1 MRDDNAKGDTASAK
15 KTSEP
20 QSQDQPVKKRGL
32 IAGRSLTGR
41 VLFFASIWT
50 IIAFAGVAIIVS
62 TLYKTRSERAFG
74 DLLRAHLNTVI
85 EAVSFDDQGK
95 LVGNPQLGSLAF
107 SQPGSGWIWIVDPID
122 IDGNQQGDSIN
133 SSSLGLEIIARPT
146 PQQVP
151 YNAQYIRIYPMDDS
165 VGNALLISE
174 TEVEY
179 GDEGKAARIRVGGN
193 LNVLEEDVNSFIG
206 RLAISL
212 LVAAIGTLLINMLVI
227 LYGLKPLDHVRS
239 SLEKIRNGD
248 ADRLSGDF
256 PNEIAPLADEVN
268 ALIDS
273 NKRVVERARMQVGNL
288 AHSLKTPIAVMLNE
302 ARGLPEAQSE
312 LVKNQVGMMQNQVQ
326 TYLDRA
332 RISAQR
338 GSVLARTDIIPSLE
352 RLLRVMNKLNP
363 NIDFSL
369 EIKAETTLIALEGQD
384 FEEVMGNLI
393 ENAARF
399 ARENV
404 VVTVDDLDKNTLTI
418 TVADDGDGLTDD
430 EKTKALKRGARLDES
445 KPGSGLGLSI
455 AGEIAEEYEGKFI
468 LLDAEIG
475 GLAAQLQLPKAAS

>member
-1 MRDDNAKGDTASAK
+1 MSDDNSKNNGTIKDEPLENSAEGQSRKKKGLMA
-15 KTSEP
+15 
-20 QSQDQPVKKRGL
+20 R
-32 IAGRSLTGR
+32 RSLTWR

-50 IIAFAGVAIIVS
+50 VIAFAAVAIIVS

-95 LVGNPQLGSLAF
+95 LIGNPQLGSLSF

-122 IDGNQQGDSIN
+122 IDGNQQGESLN
-133 SSSLGLEIIARPT
+133 SSSLGLEVIARPT
-146 PQQVP
+146 QKQVP
-151 YNAQYIRIYPMDDS
+151 FNAQYIRVYPMNDS
-165 VGNALLISE
+165 IENALLISE

-206 RLAISL
+206 RLAVSL
-212 LVAAIGTLLINMLVI
+212 LVAAIGTLLINMIVI

-239 SLEKIRNGD
+239 SLEQIRNGN

-256 PNEIAPLADEVN
+256 PKEIAPLADEVN

-273 NKRVVERARMQVGNL
+273 NERVVERARMQVGNL

-302 ARGLPEAQSE
+302 ARGLPKAQSE

-363 NIDFSL
+363 NVEFSL
-369 EIKAETTLIALEGQD
+369 EQKAKSTLIALEGQD
-384 FEEVMGNLI
+384 FEEIMGNLI

-399 ARENV
+399 AREKV
-404 VVTVDDLDKNTLTI
+404 VVLVEDFDKDTLS
-418 TVADDGDGLTDD
+418 VSVKDDGDGLSDN

-455 AGEIAEEYEGKFI
+455 VGEIVEEYEGRFI
-468 LLDAEIG
+468 LRDADIG
-475 GLAAQLQLPKAAS
+475 GLAAQLQLPKAAT

>member
-1 MRDDNAKGDTASAK
+1 MSDDEASTKNASDNGATD
-15 KTSEP
+15 P
-20 QSQDQPVKKRGL
+20 KRKRRSL
-32 IAGRSLTGR
+32 IARRSLTGR

-85 EAVSFDDQGK
+85 EAVSFDDQGR
-95 LVGNPQLGSLAF
+95 LSGNPQLGSLSF

-122 IDGNQQGDSIN
+122 IDGNQQGESLS
-133 SSSLGLEIIARPT
+133 SSSLGLEVIARPT

-151 YNAQYIRIYPMDDS
+151 FNAQYIRIYPMNDS

-179 GDEGKAARIRVGGN
+179 GDEGQAARIRIGGN

-212 LVAAIGTLLINMLVI
+212 LVAAIGTLLINMIVI
-227 LYGLKPLDHVRS
+227 LYGLRPLDHVRS
-239 SLEKIRNGD
+239 SLEQIRNGD

-256 PNEIAPLADEVN
+256 PKEIAPLADEVN

-302 ARGLPEAQSE
+302 ARGLPKAQSE

-338 GSVLARTDIIPSLE
+338 GSVLARTDVIPSLE

-363 NIDFSL
+363 NVEFSL
-369 EIKAETTLIALEGQD
+369 EQKATSTLIALEGQD

-399 ARENV
+399 ARERV
-404 VVTVDDLDKNTLTI
+404 VVTVDDFDKDTI
-418 TVADDGDGLTDD
+418 SVTVADDGNGLADK
-430 EKTKALKRGARLDES
+430 EKIKALKRGARLDES

-455 AGEIAEEYEGKFI
+455 VGEIAEEYEGKFV

>member
-1 MRDDNAKGDTASAK
+1 MSDESSKTSQASAK
-15 KTSEP
+15 TSTR
-20 QSQDQPVKKRGL
+20 KRRGL
-32 IAGRSLTGR
+32 IAQRSLTWR

-50 IIAFAGVAIIVS
+50 IIAFAAVAIIVS

-85 EAVSFDDQGK
+85 EAVSFDEQGQ
-95 LVGNPQLGSLAF
+95 LTGSPQLGSLSF

-122 IDGNQQGDSIN
+122 IDGNQQGDSLN
-133 SSSLGLEIIARPT
+133 SSSLGLDVIARPT
-146 PQQVP
+146 IKQVP
-151 YNAQYIRIYPMDDS
+151 FNAQYIRIYPMNDS
-165 VGNALLISE
+165 IGNAMLISE

-179 GDEGKAARIRVGGN
+179 GDEGQAARIRVGGN

-212 LVAAIGTLLINMLVI
+212 LVAAIGTLLINMIVI

-239 SLEKIRNGD
+239 SLEQIRNGD
-248 ADRLSGDF
+248 ADRLSGEF
-256 PNEIAPLADEVN
+256 PKEIAPLADEVN

-273 NKRVVERARMQVGNL
+273 NKRIVERARMQVGNL

-302 ARGLPEAQSE
+302 ARGLPKAQSE

-338 GSVLARTDIIPSLE
+338 GSVLARTDVIPSLE

-363 NIDFSL
+363 HVDFSL
-369 EIKAETTLIALEGQD
+369 EKKATTTLIALEGQD

-399 ARENV
+399 AEEKV
-404 VVTVDDLDKNTLTI
+404 IVQVEDFDKDTLSV
-418 TVADDGDGLTDD
+418 TVADDGMGLSDD
-430 EKTKALKRGARLDES
+430 EKKKALKRGARLDES

-455 AGEIAEEYEGKFI
+455 VGEIAQEYEGQFV